1 MSSSLNSFIHITS
14 EVQTSVKRKRN
25 RSMQIRKEDINM
37 SLFSFVYKE
46 KKSIKNAPRINKLSL
61 LKSQDIRYRYTVFLY
76 TFDGQK

>member
-1 MSSSLNSFIHITS
+1 
-14 EVQTSVKRKRN
+14 
-25 RSMQIRKEDINM
+25 MQIRKEDINM
-37 SLFSFVYKE
+37 SLYSFVYKE